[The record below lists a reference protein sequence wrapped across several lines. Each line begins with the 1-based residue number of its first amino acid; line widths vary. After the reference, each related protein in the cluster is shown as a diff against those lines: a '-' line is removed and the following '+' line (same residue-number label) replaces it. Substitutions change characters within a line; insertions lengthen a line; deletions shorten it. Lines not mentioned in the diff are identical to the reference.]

1 MIFNSIQNPIYPII
15 NFNLIN
21 KKIVCIQTK
30 IVNFC
35 INIPTVTNLKEDIS
49 VIETQSCI
57 KYNYRTSTISKFL
70 TFHAW

>member
-1 MIFNSIQNPIYPII
+1 MILNFMQNHIYPII
-15 NFNLIN
+15 SFNLVN

-30 IVNFC
+30 KVNFY
-35 INIPTVTNLKEDIS
+35 INIPIVTNLKEDIS

-57 KYNYRTSTISKFL
+57 KYNYRTSTIAKFL